1 MSSNI
6 INKEGQEFFLR
17 PSRSAKLAGR
27 GLRKLCHRNGVPVLS
42 KVCVNGNTIGE
53 IITSDKTEFV
63 TLVEWFDRRNR
74 RQHAAFEHNV
84 LPSSARLIVWQTAA
98 TRQHGRE
105 FINRDRKEQ
114 TQNLCQKGDAV
125 ASDSTNSFKPQCF

>member
-1 MSSNI
+1 M
-6 INKEGQEFFLR
+6 
-17 PSRSAKLAGR
+17 
-27 GLRKLCHRNGVPVLS
+27 
-42 KVCVNGNTIGE
+42 CVNGRGVGE

-74 RQHAAFEHNV
+74 RQHASFEQNV
-84 LPSSARLIVWQTAA
+84 LPSSARLIVQQTAA

-114 TQNLCQKGDAV
+114 TQNLRQKGDAV
-125 ASDSTNSFKPQCF
+125 ASDSTN